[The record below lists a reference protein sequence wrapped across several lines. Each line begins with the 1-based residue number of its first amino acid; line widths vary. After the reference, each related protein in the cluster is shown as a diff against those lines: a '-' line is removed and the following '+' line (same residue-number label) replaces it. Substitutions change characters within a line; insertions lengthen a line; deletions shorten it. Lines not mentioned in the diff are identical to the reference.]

1 MITFP
6 TPTVVGQ
13 ASLVLGSTYAI
24 KTIGTTN
31 WTSIGAITATT
42 GTIFVYNGNSVTGS
56 GGDAWGTFSVD
67 GKTWIWTG
75 SKWQLVPLGTASKLN
90 VPSSGNAASTEVVL
104 GSDTRLTGA
113 MPVTATGSSTART
126 LANRFGDVV
135 NVLDY
140 GAFNNGT
147 NESATTTAIQAAID
161 ANPGKAIYFPS
172 GTYKI
177 SSQIRIKRNNTSLF
191 ADAVGSALINCAFD
205 STDSAILIKS
215 DLDPTYPDLYNIN
228 IINLAIQKT
237 VANTVASVGV
247 ELDRVTGAK
256 LLNSTIANFAT
267 ALKTSGGRNNT
278 YSNMRF
284 GAWGMTLISGTS
296 IISIKSST
304 FSGGLTGFTQMFD
317 NCIIGADFN
326 ADYVVE
332 ILGNDY
338 CSFSNC
344 YIAGANIAI
353 VRINGESSN
362 VYDNWFDQC
371 YFDGAKSYADNP
383 SPLGVWIQENSP
395 VANENVLQNFTD
407 CSFGQLKNAI
417 YIDEDSTIQVGFSDC
432 RFTNIYESGISCSSN
447 DVDLRITGCSFRKI
461 CSQLINKQIINIID
475 ASSIVIASNV
485 FQFESSPIPPTGTT
499 IIQLGSLMSAAS
511 VSITG
516 NSFVSSSA
524 NVTDYVNGGAT
535 ISTLTIT
542 GNASNN
548 STNTIVGNIIGNKEN
563 PSRLALDWYQ
573 EGTFSPTITFG
584 GGSTGITYAVRTCNW
599 TRIGNRVN
607 FDIYI
612 QLSSKGTS
620 TGSIEI
626 GTLPFAVN
634 ANNATVFSVRAS
646 LMAATVGDTNL
657 DSSKSTSTTVK
668 VNKMVLG
675 ASTAMTDADFTN
687 SSFISISGV
696 YFV

>member
-1 MITFP
+1 MSANIKASVNGTQAIIGVGGVDQM
-6 TPTVVGQ
+6 TVSNAGVVTANSFVG
-13 ASLVLGSTYAI
+13 L
-24 KTIGTTN
+24 
-31 WTSIGAITATT
+31 
-42 GTIFVYNGNSVTGS
+42 NS
-56 GGDAWGTFSVD
+56 
-67 GKTWIWTG
+67 
-75 SKWQLVPLGTASKLN
+75 
-90 VPSSGNAASTEVVL
+90 SS
-104 GSDTRLTGA
+104 
-113 MPVTATGSSTART
+113 VTATGSLTART
-126 LANRFGDVV
+126 LENRFADVV

-177 SSQIRIKRNNTSLF
+177 SSQIRIKRNSTSLF

-205 STDSAILIKS
+205 LTDSAILIKS

-237 VANTVASVGV
+237 VPNTVASVGV
-247 ELDRVTGAK
+247 ELDRVTGSK
-256 LLNSTIANFAT
+256 FINSTISNFAT
-267 ALKTSGGRNNT
+267 ALKTSGGRNNS
-278 YSNMRF
+278 YSDMRF
-284 GAWGMTLISGTS
+284 GAWGMTPIAGTS

-353 VRINGESSN
+353 VRINGQTSS
-362 VYDNWFDQC
+362 VKDNWFDQC

-417 YIDEDSTIQVGFSDC
+417 YIDENSTIQVGFSDC

-461 CSQLINKQIINIID
+461 CSQLTNKQIINIID

-485 FQFESSPIPPTGTT
+485 FQFESTQTPPVGTT
-499 IIQLGSLMSAAS
+499 IIQLGSSMSAAS

-516 NSFVSSSA
+516 NSFVSWNA
-524 NVTDYVNGGAT
+524 NVTDYVNGGAA

-548 STNTIVGNIIGNKEN
+548 ATNTIVGNIIGNKEN
-563 PSRLALDWYQ
+563 SSSLALDWYQ
-573 EGTFSPTITFG
+573 EGTFTPTITFG
-584 GGSTGITYAVRTCNW
+584 GGSTGITYSGRNGNW

-607 FDIYI
+607 FEIYI

-620 TGSIEI
+620 TGSVEI
-626 GTLPFAVN
+626 GTLLFAIN
-634 ANNATVFSVRAS
+634 TTNATVFSLRMGGMS
-646 LMAATVGDTNL
+646 SGVGDTHL
-657 DSSKSTSTTVK
+657 DASKSTSTTIK
-668 VNKMVLG
+668 VNKMVSG
-675 ASTAMTDADFTN
+675 SSTVMTNADFTDG
-687 SSFISISGV
+687 SYFSISGV
-696 YFV
+696 YLV